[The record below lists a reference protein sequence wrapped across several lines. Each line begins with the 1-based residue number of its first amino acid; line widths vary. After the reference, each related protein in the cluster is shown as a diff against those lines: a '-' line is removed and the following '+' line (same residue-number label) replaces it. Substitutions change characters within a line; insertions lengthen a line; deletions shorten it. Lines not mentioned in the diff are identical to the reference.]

1 MIFFGVRFRRKLI
14 PFRNRTVGEF
24 RDQNADGISNR
35 IAGEFKNR
43 IAGEFRNRAAGAFE
57 SVLQVYNE
65 KEAGRWHREVMDRR
79 HKN

>member
-24 RDQNADGISNR
+24 RDLNADGIS
-35 IAGEFKNR
+35 NR